1 MGPCDEGGFRYFL
14 DHPDIH
20 ISIHFKL
27 VQDGGAFEGL
37 QTFDCLV
44 LRHDDEVMP
53 DLSRPSPTIA
63 CVIFQKNDT
72 HYLNVMEDGIYIDTS
87 DFTLE
92 VRLSNKYAKPSLS
105 ILEYFMAPDDDE
117 DEPPSPPPSLER
129 TTVSLL
135 ENLLDQRSDMLT
147 FLEFKVKVL
156 AGLSAL
162 EDTVVEKDQ
171 KIAALE
177 KQLQEKKE
185 ADDAHIIKRLDSLE
199 HKMDMLLSSKDDDAE
214 GECAPDY
221 PKGRVRVCANW
232 NGKPDSC
239 RAGESCVY
247 AHPMGCVMGDEMGT
261 NLYNVTE

>member
-1 MGPCDEGGFRYFL
+1 
-14 DHPDIH
+14 
-20 ISIHFKL
+20 
-27 VQDGGAFEGL
+27 
-37 QTFDCLV
+37 
-44 LRHDDEVMP
+44 MP

-117 DEPPSPPPSLER
+117 DEPPSTPASLER

-162 EDTVVEKDQ
+162 EDTAVEKDQ

-199 HKMDMLLSSKDDDAE
+199 HKMDLLLSSKDDDAE

-221 PKGRVRVCANW
+221 PKGRVPPDYNKILHGEKYQEFKRWEKRELARFERENP
-232 NGKPDSC
+232 GKSISP
-239 RAGESCVY
+239 RGII
-247 AHPMGCVMGDEMGT
+247 
-261 NLYNVTE
+261 YNVADGVPP

>member
-1 MGPCDEGGFRYFL
+1 MRPCDDEGGYRYFL
-14 DHPDIH
+14 NHPDIH

-37 QTFDCLV
+37 QTFDCIV

-105 ILEYFMAPDDDE
+105 ILEYFMAPDE
-117 DEPPSPPPSLER
+117 DEPPSTPASLER

-135 ENLLDQRSDMLT
+135 
-147 FLEFKVKVL
+147 
-156 AGLSAL
+156 AGVSAL
-162 EDTVVEKDQ
+162 TSVEKDQ

-177 KQLQEKKE
+177 KQLQEKK
-185 ADDAHIIKRLDSLE
+185 AVDDAHIIKRLDSLE
-199 HKMDMLLSSKDDDAE
+199 HKMDMLLNAIARLIKDDDAE

-221 PKGRVRVCANW
+221 PTGRVRVCANW
-232 NGKPDSC
+232 NGKPGSC

-247 AHPMGCVMGDEMGT
+247 AHPMGCVKGD
-261 NLYNVTE
+261 L